1 MSQLIPYICYIIA
14 GIIAGI
20 LTLLFTLVIAA
31 TLHGVH
37 SRNKQRARLIRRATR
52 RW

>member
-1 MSQLIPYICYIIA
+1 MSQLITILCLIIA
-14 GIIAGI
+14 AI
-20 LTLLFTLVIAA
+20 LFTLAALVIGCTISA
-31 TLHGVH
+31 VH